1 MQGSVK
7 IKPEKN
13 DWRTVPDDT
22 IQVVNPNS
30 KKVKVSPSIT
40 ALLSPFNFPY
50 LKSLCKI
57 KTILLIFQ
65 SYANLST
72 TSTT

>member
-13 DWRTVPDDT
+13 DWRTGPDDT

-30 KKVKVSPSIT
+30 KKVKVSPSST
-40 ALLSPFNFPY
+40 ALLSLFNFPY
-50 LKSLCKI
+50 LESFRSI
-57 KTILLIFQ
+57 KTIL
-65 SYANLST
+65 
-72 TSTT
+72 